1 MTTTEAQ
8 PEEHEHARTPRPGQ
22 VQGRVALVTG
32 GTRGLGAATCRSLA
46 GEGAHVA
53 AGYWRDDDEQDVEKF
68 LTEMA
73 ADYPDQRIT
82 AHEGNIADSDDG
94 RRLLQEVIDRHG
106 RVDILV
112 NNAGVTVDRTVAKM
126 TDEEWHKVIAVNLSG
141 AFFMAQAAARHMIER
156 GTGRIISISSVVGE
170 TGNIGQVNYAASKSG
185 LFGMTKSLA
194 REVIFELNR
203 AQRPAGDGIGLTVNA
218 VTPGFIRTG
227 MLDTIPDKVLD
238 RLLTQIP
245 VGRLGMPEEIC
256 PGGLLP
262 GRRRLLLHHRA
273 DLGRQRRPGY
283 VRGGSDGLPVAE
295 RRASPYGTDAVRLA
309 CGDARASGLGKGH
322 PGGAS
327 RQAPRRAAHLGR

>member
-245 VGRLGMPEEIC
+245 VGRLGMPEEIARVVC
-256 PGGLLP
+256 FLAADASSYITGQIWAVNGGL
-262 GRRRLLLHHRA
+262 
-273 DLGRQRRPGY
+273 DM
-283 VRGGSDGLPVAE
+283 
-295 RRASPYGTDAVRLA
+295 
-309 CGDARASGLGKGH
+309 
-322 PGGAS
+322 
-327 RQAPRRAAHLGR
+327 